1 MVARIQLRRDILGV
15 DPVTGDLKE
24 GELAYAYASDKLFIG
39 GPAAGSVLQIG
50 GASVISLLTA
60 TPGVATA
67 DKAVI
72 LDSNTKI
79 DVWNVAGLVEADTFK
94 TNASVNAGFVKN
106 DASGNLLFGQTGE
119 QTDLNLTDLADA
131 TISPSPI
138 LNQYL
143 CFDGSE
149 WVNAFVA
156 FDNLSDVTL
165 TSPASG
171 EILSFDGL
179 KWVNIPSTTLPG
191 IPTVLDDLTD
201 VDTITVAPVLG
212 DVLTFDGGSLWEP
225 AAPVPGGATNL
236 NALSDVTLSGLATG
250 EFLRLNG
257 VGQFVNVL
265 IVEADIDD
273 LQSYALAVHTHVEAD
288 ITDLGTYSEVGHTH
302 VEADITDLGTYSE
315 IGHTHLEADITDLQN
330 YSLVSHTHLE
340 ADITDLKTY
349 LLNITSE
356 PIGDLSDVILILEAS
371 GEYLRFD
378 GTNWRN
384 AEIVEADIS
393 DLGTYSV
400 VGHSHVEVD
409 ITDLQAYLLD
419 ITAENI
425 GDLSDVS
432 SLPPSSGQHLVWTGS
447 EWAPSTFTNSF
458 SISDASD
465 VQNAAASDKDFM
477 RFSSGFG
484 EFVFGSASS
493 FDLVTLTDL
502 QTLTN
507 KTLTNPSIDQI
518 SSPGTLT
525 VSGNLDIGPSNFSGG
540 AAILSGSLSASS
552 VTTTGDV
559 TAFDFKSTNPAASTP
574 GFVKNS
580 ASGTLLYGQVV
591 SLSLDD
597 LTGVFVP
604 TPSNNQLLTFVT
616 GNNRWEAVS
625 LAQVMALDDLTDVDL
640 TAGGGPVA
648 GEHLEFD
655 GIDWVPAPAT
665 GPLGLNDLTDV
676 ILFGVGTGNFLRHN
690 GSEFVNT
697 TLIFTDLPAITVDD
711 LSDVSAGSPSTN
723 EVLTFNST
731 SGNWEAAA
739 PSSGSLDSLTNVV
752 LAGVIQGNV
761 LHFDGSDWVNTST
774 PEITEIRASDGRPI
788 VAFSDEFAGVGT
800 DHSYIELIS
809 GTGAGSLD
817 GPVIRPVSG
826 AHGDVD
832 LVFHTKGSGCF
843 RFRPGS
849 FNPVEGFVKNDAQG
863 ELLLGQPSAIPFDDL
878 LDVFVPS
885 SGPGSPNN
893 QDILTFIVANNRW
906 EAKPFGDIALG
917 ELTDVTITT
926 PALDSLLQFDGSQW
940 IDQVN
945 LVIDSTAATYWGS
958 IATNDTWRVIRTGD
972 DLAFER
978 RESSNYIEKAKFT
991 ATSFVTVGSITGAS
1005 YARSGISQVGFVK
1018 HDDSGNFIFED
1029 LIQPGDL
1036 PTNGYD
1042 LDDLGNV
1049 SVASPTLG
1057 YHLEFDGFEW
1067 IAAAPGHTA
1076 PGASELNDLSDVT
1089 LSSPDSGEFLRHNG
1103 SGQFVNVQIVEAD
1116 IFDLQSYLLNIT
1128 SENFTDLSD
1137 TPADYS
1143 GASSRF
1149 VKVNSG
1155 GDALEFVDV
1164 LVSVTALNE
1173 LSDVTLTTE
1182 ADGDFLRHNGS
1193 GQFVNVTIA
1202 DADVPDD
1209 LTLERIEIVNPNS
1222 TGTSFQDSSN
1232 RDFLT
1237 ISTHAPFAPS
1247 GNIRIETGVGAGA
1260 SDPQPR
1266 ILVEGTETNIGL
1278 QFETKGTGK
1287 FIFQPDGSD
1296 PSSGVLNV
1304 DSSGNL
1310 LFNQGVID
1318 SEVPNDLTLD
1328 RIEIENSGPGLRFED
1343 SGNKVYLR
1351 LSQHPSFSASGNI
1364 RIETGVGPG
1373 TAPQPRILVEGTETN
1388 IGLQFETKGTGKFIF
1403 QPSGGNPDPGLLSV
1417 DSSGNLLFNTTLT
1430 DTDIPDDLTLGTVS
1444 GNVAFTGNI
1453 LPGADVIMTTTTAA
1467 FYLGDPTTNGTWR
1480 IVRDIGG
1487 TEDLLIQERITNSWV
1502 TKGSFST

>member
-15 DPVTGDLKE
+15 DPVTGDLQE
-24 GELAYAYASDKLFIG
+24 GELGYAYASDKLFIG

-60 TPGVATA
+60 PPGVATA

-156 FDNLSDVTL
+156 FNNLSDVTL

-171 EILSFDGL
+171 EILSFDGS

-201 VDTITVAPVLG
+201 VDTIAVAPVLG
-212 DVLTFDGGSLWEP
+212 DVLTFDGSSLWEP

-250 EFLRLNG
+250 EFLRNDG
-257 VGQFVNVL
+257 AGQFVNVL

-273 LQSYALAVHTHVEAD
+273 LQSYALAVHTHVEN
-288 ITDLGTYSEVGHTH
+288 
-302 VEADITDLGTYSE
+302 
-315 IGHTHLEADITDLQN
+315 DITDLQN
-330 YSLVSHTHLE
+330 YSLDGHSHVEADITDFQNYSLDGHSHVEADITDFQNYSLVGHSHVE
-340 ADITDLKTY
+340 ADITDLKAY

-356 PIGDLSDVILILEAS
+356 PIGDLSDVILILEDS
-371 GEYLRFD
+371 GQYLRFD
-378 GTNWRN
+378 GNDWRN
-384 AEIVEADIS
+384 ADIVEADIS
-393 DLGTYSV
+393 DLQNYSL
-400 VGHSHVEVD
+400 VGHSHVEAD

-432 SLPPSSGQHLVWTGS
+432 SLPPSSGQHLVFNGS
-447 EWAPSTFTNSF
+447 IWAPSTFVNSF

-525 VSGNLDIGPSNFSGG
+525 VSGNLDIGPSTFTGG
-540 AAILSGSLSASS
+540 AAILSGSLSAGS

-604 TPSNNQLLTFVT
+604 TPTNNQLLTFVT
-616 GNNRWEAVS
+616 GSNRWEAAS
-625 LAQVMALDDLTDVDL
+625 LSQVMTLGDLTDVDL
-640 TAGGGPVA
+640 TAGPVA
-648 GEHLEFD
+648 GEHLEYD
-655 GIDWVPAPAT
+655 GNDWVPAPAT

-697 TLIFTDLPAITVDD
+697 TLVFTDLPAITVDD
-711 LSDVSAGSPSTN
+711 LSDVSAGLPSTN

-752 LAGVIQGNV
+752 LASVMQGNV

-788 VAFSDEFAGVGT
+788 VAFSDAFAGVGT
-800 DHSYIELIS
+800 DHSYVELIS

-843 RFRPGS
+843 RFRPGG

-885 SGPGSPNN
+885 TGPGSPNN

-991 ATSFVTVGSITGAS
+991 TSSFVTAGSITGAS
-1005 YARSGISQVGFVK
+1005 YARSGTTQVGFVK

-1036 PTNGYD
+1036 PTDGYD
-1042 LDDLGNV
+1042 LDGLGDV
-1049 SVASPTLG
+1049 SVPSPTNEQVLTFNITSG
-1057 YHLEFDGFEW
+1057 DWEAVTPESSLD
-1067 IAAAPGHTA
+1067 
-1076 PGASELNDLSDVT
+1076 DLLDVT
-1089 LSSPDSGEFLRHNG
+1089 LSGLATGEFLRLNG
-1103 SGQFVNVQIVEAD
+1103 SGQFVNVDIVEAD
-1116 IFDLQSYLLNIT
+1116 ISDLQSYLLNIT
-1128 SENFTDLSD
+1128 SEPIGDLSDVTITDIDANEILKWNGSEFINNTLAEANISAAGHTHLEADITNLQSYLLNITGEDFTDLSD
-1137 TPADYS
+1137 TPANYS
-1143 GASSRF
+1143 GAASRF

-1164 LVSVTALNE
+1164 LISVTALGELTDVTLTSEAEGDFLRKSGGDWVNVTLVLGDLPAIGLDD
-1173 LSDVTLTTE
+1173 LSDVTLSGLATGE
-1182 ADGDFLRHNGS
+1182 FLRLNGS
-1193 GQFVNVTIA
+1193 GQFVNTTIV
-1202 DADVPDD
+1202 DGDVPDT
-1209 LTLERIEIVNPNS
+1209 LTFDAL
-1222 TGTSFQDSSN
+1222 
-1232 RDFLT
+1232 L
-1237 ISTHAPFAPS
+1237 S
-1247 GNIRIETGVGAGA
+1247 GNALAEVRDVNGDAVLRFRTSGSAVNFFEVWNGGTGVGVLLGVGST
-1260 SDPQPR
+1260 SDANVDIFLKTR
-1266 ILVEGTETNIGL
+1266 
-1278 QFETKGTGK
+1278 GTGE
-1287 FIFQPDGSD
+1287 FIFIDGSA
-1296 PSSGVLNV
+1296 
-1304 DSSGNL
+1304 
-1310 LFNQGVID
+1310 
-1318 SEVPNDLTLD
+1318 SEYAK
-1328 RIEIENSGPGLRFED
+1328 I
-1343 SGNKVYLR
+1343 
-1351 LSQHPSFSASGNI
+1351 SA
-1364 RIETGVGPG
+1364 
-1373 TAPQPRILVEGTETN
+1373 
-1388 IGLQFETKGTGKFIF
+1388 
-1403 QPSGGNPDPGLLSV
+1403 
-1417 DSSGNLLFNTTLT
+1417 
-1430 DTDIPDDLTLGTVS
+1430 LGMEVQS
-1444 GNVAFTGNI
+1444 DNAYYF
-1453 LPGADVIMTTTTAA
+1453 
-1467 FYLGDPTTNGTWR
+1467 GDPTTNGTWR

-1502 TKGSFST
+1502 TKGSFAT